1 MKKIILTEDQ
11 YKKVDNF
18 VNEQLSD
25 NRYYMDVNVDV
36 YYKGKISDIV
46 EDVVAPK
53 IKVSYL
59 IEAEYRHWGIKSINL
74 RDIKGP
80 ESIDLEVSYYLPN
93 DNFQSETKTV
103 TVPLDWEMVE
113 MDDEKGMGVVC
124 VDHEI
129 TLHVTENAHDELYC
143 PRIIVPIKTL

>member
-25 NRYYMDVNVDV
+25 NRYYMDVKVDV
-36 YYKGKISDIV
+36 YYKGKISDII
-46 EDVVAPK
+46 DDITAPE

-74 RDIKGP
+74 YSIKGP
-80 ESIDLEVSYYLPN
+80 ESIDLEVSYYPSGEHV
-93 DNFQSETKTV
+93 DPETKTV

-113 MDDEKGMGVVC
+113 TEDEKGMGVVC